1 MLIDKNAPAERQDP
15 KPSDPQSR
23 GVIVRAVDA
32 EKRTVDVVA
41 STEALDSH
49 GTIVVQDWD
58 LARFNRNPVVLW
70 AHGGGWASTDEL
82 PLGRCTRAEV
92 VNGQLECTI
101 EFAGADVN
109 PRAEQAFLAYK
120 QGFLRAVSVG
130 FFSRSYRWEERD
142 GREVLVLFN
151 NELVELSCVPVG
163 SNPDALARALARA
176 SNPGRMPTTE
186 TDDMTPEQV
195 ALLAL
200 ATRAG
205 EILGEKDP
213 AAIEARLRGL
223 VEVAARAEKT
233 GAELADAQRALDSLS
248 RRTIIEKAVRE
259 ARLAPEAEWS
269 DDQRAIIDGFSAIA
283 PPSTDG
289 KATRSPLEVY
299 LSTLTP
305 RVAIGQRAEPKRGA
319 APAAP
324 STPAAPFGRSA
335 DDKHVER
342 ARAEKNAR
350 RATGHMGP
358 RVTDAPA
365 PAPSQENG

>member
-1 MLIDKNAPAERQDP
+1 MAQPAQRTRPDP
-15 KPSDPQSR
+15 KPGEAQN
-23 GVIVRAVDA
+23 RAAKVTSVDV
-32 EKRTVDVVA
+32 EKRRVTFVA
-41 STEALDSH
+41 STEAVDSH
-49 GTIVVQDWD
+49 GTVLVQDWD
-58 LARFNRNPVVLW
+58 LRRFDANPVILW
-70 AHGGGWASTDEL
+70 AHNATLGLDEL
-82 PLGRCTRAEV
+82 PIGRSVRHEV
-92 VNGQLECTI
+92 VNGALEVEV
-101 EFAGADVN
+101 EFAGSDIS
-109 PRAEQAFLAYK
+109 PLAERVFQAYR
-120 QGFLRAVSVG
+120 QEFLRACSVG
-130 FFSRSYRWEERD
+130 FNPRSYRWEMRD
-142 GREVLVLFN
+142 DREVLVLFD
-151 NELVELSCVPVG
+151 NELLELSCVPVG
-163 SNPDALARALARA
+163 SNPDALARALA

-186 TDDMTPEQV
+186 TDDMTPEQA

-233 GAELADAQRALDSLS
+233 GADLVAAQRSLDALS

-259 ARLAPEAEWS
+259 TRLAPEAEWS

-305 RVAIGQRAEPKRGA
+305 RVAIGQRAEPKHPA

-365 PAPSQENG
+365 PAPSQENS